1 MVLGIQKSYRSI
13 DCWVHFCF
21 IMGSMSRNGVYFGT
35 MAMVLLSLCG
45 PARGQDSSGSND
57 CITALVP
64 CANYLNVTKPPSS
77 CCSPLVTEYKTNKA
91 CLCKLLNN
99 TELIT
104 QFHINITQAFELP
117 IKCGLNA
124 SASGCSKLGEN
135 STSSGSAS
143 APKASTSSA
152 STSSASSKK
161 IAVSLQTISEIL
173 PLLVL
178 LLLGLAAQVYE

>member
-1 MVLGIQKSYRSI
+1 
-13 DCWVHFCF
+13 
-21 IMGSMSRNGVYFGT
+21 

-99 TELIT
+99 TDLIT

-124 SASGCSKLGEN
+124 SASGCSKLGGN

-152 STSSASSKK
+152 SSKK
-161 IAVSLQTISEIL
+161 IAVSLQTVSEIL